1 MPYRAFRSCRW
12 CGQIRSRI
20 HPANRC
26 TRSSLRQKIR
36 RRQPSWSLPD
46 GGGGL
51 PVWQDRFHI
60 FRITAEPDISQVC
73 ASVHTALEDLEGFKD
88 MAWHGTETQL
98 VRSFPT
104 CKMAYEDRIHGMHL
118 WRLGELLA
126 CIWPKRIDDPD
137 GFSKPA
143 GWSSGTGWSCSRH
156 LCRLR

>member
-1 MPYRAFRSCRW
+1 MVWPNPVSY
-12 CGQIRSRI
+12 
-20 HPANRC
+20 P
-26 TRSSLRQKIR
+26 SSESVHEKLFVAEDSTAAAILVSAGR
-36 RRQPSWSLPD
+36 RRRPSCMARTISC
-46 GGGGL
+46 
-51 PVWQDRFHI
+51 F

-118 WRLGELLA
+118 RRLGELLA